1 MGEGAFS
8 DRELDGYRA
17 GADRF
22 IAELDEEY
30 YLHYAGLKPDF
41 ELRAI
46 YERHADLT
54 DLETIKRLG
63 ETVDGRTNLELFRFG
78 CEGYLGEL
86 TREHAEK
93 IAELET
99 KLETQHD
106 GETVGY
112 RMLPPTIANTA
123 DRDSRARLEEAR
135 NDLTEEHLNPL
146 YLEAAHLTQ
155 RAVPELGAPTY
166 FNLYRDRFQYD
177 LEGLASQ
184 CRTLLDSTER
194 LYEESMDRVLRER
207 VGVGLAEAERYDVR
221 RFFRGSNWDE
231 AFPADRMVPALRGTL
246 SNLGIDLDA
255 QDNVH
260 LDVEERPTKSP
271 RAFCAPIE
279 IPGKVMLVIQPQ
291 GGPDDWYALF
301 HEAGHTEHFAFTSP
315 NLKMEEKRLGDNA
328 VTEGWAMLFDH
339 LIDDRAWL
347 SNMLDFPRPET
358 FAAEGAVQLLFYVRR
373 YCAKLLYEIEFHA
386 APDPTQMQS
395 RYVEILGDAL
405 KIVPSPTDY
414 LSDIDYELL
423 RHVVPPRLGLLGAD
437 DDVHAR
443 TVRQR
448 LVPPPRGGITLERA
462 VGARAAAE
470 CRRAAEGRDGRGG
483 RDGSGRGARPLRH
496 PDSGLERYACR
507 RRRCGIG
514 AFVPDNLAG
523 EEVLDQHH
531 VVARALDDGQQ
542 RSHRRD
548 LLALLLQEPV
558 QELLAHEVAFRP
570 RELRQIGDLLG
581 HALLLLEREPNRLDD
596 VREVGLRRLDA
607 RDHDPLVGVEQV
619 LDDHHRVVPLLDR
632 LPVEVRGETRER
644 LGVVVDG
651 DRDVLLRRA
660 ELVPDLLVQA
670 VREGSHAPDSN
681 GIASPRA
688 AAPRQRAD
696 AVVPARHGR
705 ADRGERPRLGALPAP
720 RSARDRSTRSPT
732 SRARSRAP
740 ARRSGTAGS

>member
-1 MGEGAFS
+1 VGEGSFS

-86 TREHAEK
+86 TREQAEK

-166 FNLYRDRFQYD
+166 FNLYRDRFKYD
-177 LEGLASQ
+177 LEGLAAQ
-184 CRTLLDSTER
+184 CRAFLDSTER

-207 VGVGLAEAERYDVR
+207 VGIGLSEAERYDVR
-221 RFFRGSNWDE
+221 RFFRGSTWDA

-339 LIDDRAWL
+339 LIDDRNWL
-347 SNMLDFPRPET
+347 SSMLDFPRPET

-386 APDPTQMQS
+386 APDPTQLQS

-405 KIVPSPTDY
+405 KVLPSPTDY
-414 LSDIDYELL
+414 LSDLDSSYYVTSYLRAWAFSAQMTTFMREEFGSDWFRRREAGSLLKELWELGQQPNADELL
-423 RHVVPPRLGLLGAD
+423 KDVTGAAVEMEAVAEHV
-437 DDVHAR
+437 
-443 TVRQR
+443 
-448 LVPPPRGGITLERA
+448 
-462 VGARAAAE
+462 
-470 CRRAAEGRDGRGG
+470 
-483 RDGSGRGARPLRH
+483 
-496 PDSGLERYACR
+496 
-507 RRRCGIG
+507 
-514 AFVPDNLAG
+514 
-523 EEVLDQHH
+523 
-531 VVARALDDGQQ
+531 
-542 RSHRRD
+542 
-548 LLALLLQEPV
+548 
-558 QELLAHEVAFRP
+558 
-570 RELRQIGDLLG
+570 
-581 HALLLLEREPNRLDD
+581 
-596 VREVGLRRLDA
+596 
-607 RDHDPLVGVEQV
+607 
-619 LDDHHRVVPLLDR
+619 
-632 LPVEVRGETRER
+632 
-644 LGVVVDG
+644 
-651 DRDVLLRRA
+651 
-660 ELVPDLLVQA
+660 
-670 VREGSHAPDSN
+670 
-681 GIASPRA
+681 
-688 AAPRQRAD
+688 
-696 AVVPARHGR
+696 
-705 ADRGERPRLGALPAP
+705 
-720 RSARDRSTRSPT
+720 RSAIPT
-732 SRARSRAP
+732 LA
-740 ARRSGTAGS
+740 